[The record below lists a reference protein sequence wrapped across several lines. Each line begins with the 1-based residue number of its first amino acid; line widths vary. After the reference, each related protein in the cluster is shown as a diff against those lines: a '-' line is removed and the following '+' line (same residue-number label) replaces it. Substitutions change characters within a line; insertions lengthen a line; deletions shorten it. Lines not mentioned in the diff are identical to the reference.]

1 MTTEP
6 GSPADAG
13 PRGTGSQA
21 TPADAKATPAD
32 AEATAVNATEPAGDA
47 KATVTTVPAAEP
59 TTVPAAEPTAEPA
72 GDLPPREIAPVPE
85 AKPKVGLADTVF
97 KNLTRTAGVGLLVL
111 IALIALFLVLRASDA
126 LGENTAN
133 FFTTEDWRPNASPPY
148 FGVAALLFGT
158 LISAVIA
165 LLIAVPV
172 AVGIALFITIYA
184 PRRLAAGLGYIVD
197 LLAAVPSVIYG
208 LWGLLVLAPH
218 FNGTQSWLNDYF
230 GWIPLFDTG
239 DNTVGRSIFLASVV
253 LAIMILPIVAAIS
266 REVFSQVPITHREAA
281 LALGATRW
289 EMIRTAVI
297 PYGKP
302 GVISASM
309 LGLGRAM
316 GETIAVALVLPASF
330 NISWQIL
337 TPTGNTIAANVAN
350 GFGEAND
357 IGRGALIASGLV
369 LFVVTMVVNM
379 IARAVIARRR
389 EFSGRAA

>member
-6 GSPADAG
+6 DSPADAG
-13 PRGTGSQA
+13 PRGTGSPEDPAEAAAGVIA
-21 TPADAKATPAD
+21 TPPAETP
-32 AEATAVNATEPAGDA
+32 
-47 KATVTTVPAAEP
+47 
-59 TTVPAAEPTAEPA
+59 
-72 GDLPPREIAPVPE
+72 GDLPPREVAPAPD
-85 AKPKVGLADTVF
+85 ARPKVGLADAVF
-97 KNLTRTAGVGLLVL
+97 KNLTRTAGIGLLVL
-111 IALIALFLVLRASDA
+111 IALIAAFLVIRAWDA
-126 LGENTAN
+126 LGAN
-133 FFTTEDWRPNASPPY
+133 EGNFLTTEEWRANATPPV

-158 LISAVIA
+158 LITAVIA
-165 LLIAVPV
+165 LVIAVPV

-184 PRRLAAGLGYIVD
+184 PRRIAASLGYIVD

-218 FNGTQSWLNDYF
+218 FNGTQSWLNDYL

-239 DNTVGRSIFLASVV
+239 EDTVGRSILLASVV

-330 NISWQIL
+330 DISWHIL
-337 TPTGNTIAANVAN
+337 APTGNTIAANVAN

-357 IGRGALIASGLV
+357 VGRGALIASGLV

>member
-13 PRGTGSQA
+13 SRGTGSPT
-21 TPADAKATPAD
+21 TPEA
-32 AEATAVNATEPAGDA
+32 ATA
-47 KATVTTVPAAEP
+47 PAAEAAP
-59 TTVPAAEPTAEPA
+59 TSTTSTDITAAGATPPGATPPGTTPPELVPPDITPPA
-72 GDLPPREIAPVPE
+72 D
-85 AKPKVGLADTVF
+85 AKPKVGLADVVF
-97 KNLTRTAGVGLLVL
+97 KNLTRTAGVSLLVL
-111 IALIALFLVLRASDA
+111 IALIAIFLVLRATDA
-126 LGENTAN
+126 LSANTGN
-133 FFTTEDWRPNASPPY
+133 FLTTEEWRANADPPV

-158 LISAVIA
+158 LVSAVGA
-165 LLIAVPV
+165 LIIAVPV

-184 PRRLAAGLGYIVD
+184 PRRLASGLGFIVD
-197 LLAAVPSVIYG
+197 LLAAVPSVVYG
-208 LWGLLVLAPH
+208 LWGLIVLAPH
-218 FNGTQSWLNDYF
+218 FNGTQSWLADYF

-239 DNTVGRSIFLASVV
+239 AGTVGRSMFLASVV

-330 NISWQIL
+330 DISWKIL
-337 TPTGNTIAANVAN
+337 TPAGNTIAANVAN

-357 IGRGALIASGLV
+357 IGKGALIASGLV

>member
-13 PRGTGSQA
+13 SRGTGSPT
-21 TPADAKATPAD
+21 TPEA
-32 AEATAVNATEPAGDA
+32 ATA
-47 KATVTTVPAAEP
+47 PAAEAAP
-59 TTVPAAEPTAEPA
+59 TSTTSTDITAAGATPPGTTPPELVPPGITPPA
-72 GDLPPREIAPVPE
+72 D
-85 AKPKVGLADTVF
+85 AKPKVGLADVAF
-97 KNLTRTAGVGLLVL
+97 KNLTRTAGVSLLVL
-111 IALIALFLVLRASDA
+111 IALIAIFLVLRATDA
-126 LGENTAN
+126 LSANTGN
-133 FFTTEDWRPNASPPY
+133 FLTTEEWRANADPPV

-158 LISAVIA
+158 LVSAVGA
-165 LLIAVPV
+165 LVIAVPV

-184 PRRLAAGLGYIVD
+184 PRRLASGLGFIVD

-208 LWGLLVLAPH
+208 LWGLIVLAPH
-218 FNGTQSWLNDYF
+218 FNGTQSWLADYF
-230 GWIPLFDTG
+230 GWIPLFNID
-239 DNTVGRSIFLASVV
+239 DSTVGRSMFLASVV

-330 NISWQIL
+330 NISWNIL
-337 TPTGNTIAANVAN
+337 TPAGNTIAANVAN

-357 IGRGALIASGLV
+357 IGKGALIASGLV

-379 IARAVIARRR
+379 IARAVIARRA